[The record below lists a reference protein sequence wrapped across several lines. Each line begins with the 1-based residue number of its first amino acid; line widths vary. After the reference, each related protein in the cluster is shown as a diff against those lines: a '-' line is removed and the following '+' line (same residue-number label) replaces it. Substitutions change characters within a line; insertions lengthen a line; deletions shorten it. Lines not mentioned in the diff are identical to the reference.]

1 MALIEKKIQ
10 KPKRSSRIR
19 IKNLNQIWNGVQKDK
34 KILLE
39 ALKKYGSEDISALSR
54 MLPNIS
60 PKNIKSKIS
69 EYSQMA
75 EGEVELLNKWL
86 KCGLY
91 EARDSLIPEA
101 LLFIQLF
108 EDHPPPSESGYDF
121 RAIYNFLYRSCV
133 EEPPFFDLSS
143 NDTDI
148 LYSLLSKIEE
158 KSWPKHQKH
167 LWEYVGR
174 IYNKRNI
181 KEYIQGRTYVLYTII
196 SLVNVNDFEVN
207 NLYYKH

>member
-1 MALIEKKIQ
+1 MDNTKRKKNSKTQ
-10 KPKRSSRIR
+10 KKQQDQNKEFESNMEWST
-19 IKNLNQIWNGVQKDK
+19 KDK

-91 EARDSLIPEA
+91 EPRDSLLPEA

-148 LYSLLSKIEE
+148 LYSLLSKIEQ

-181 KEYIQGRTYVLYTII
+181 KRVYPGKNIR
-196 SLVNVNDFEVN
+196 SL
-207 NLYYKH
+207 